1 MLPVK
6 SRKTVR
12 GTQVAFSICIRQLSA
27 LSSRKRIP
35 FPLCSFP
42 LRRAGIALALLLS
55 ACATIQK
62 APPPPPAA
70 PVAAPAAPVVP
81 PAPAA
86 APQALRFA
94 VAGDIMAHGSQL
106 AAAYNAKCD
115 CYDFK
120 PVFATAAPLFAGVDV
135 ALANFET
142 TLPGKNYSGY
152 PQFGAPDSLVDAV
165 KSAGI
170 NLVTTA
176 NNHCLDKGRDGLIRT
191 LQVLDE
197 KGIAHLG
204 TYASE
209 ADYEKQRVFLLTRN
223 GITVAMLDYTYG
235 TNGIPTPDD
244 VVVDRISKAQISA
257 DIALARQKHPDAIIV
272 LFHFGREYLNKPDA
286 FQREMVLHALASGAD
301 IVLGGHPHQ
310 VQPYELLHPNGQD
323 KPRLVAYSLGN
334 FVSGQ
339 RQRYTDGGMVLYFTL
354 VKKQDGNGKPAIDIT
369 DVHHKLVWVY
379 VAREDDRKE
388 FHILPIEA
396 SLASA
401 AELKLP
407 QSAIEGMK
415 RYRADVETVLGI
427 KENEPGK

>member
-1 MLPVK
+1 M
-6 SRKTVR
+6 
-12 GTQVAFSICIRQLSA
+12 AFIRQLSA
-27 LSSRKRIP
+27 LSSRIRIHIP
-35 FPLCSFP
+35 FHPFP

-55 ACATIQK
+55 ACATVEK
-62 APPPPPAA
+62 APPPPVSPVPAA
-70 PVAAPAAPVVP
+70 PVQAAPAAPAAVT
-81 PAPAA
+81 PAA
-86 APQALRFA
+86 PHEIRFA
-94 VAGDIMAHGSQL
+94 IAGDIMAHASQL
-106 AAAYNAKCD
+106 AAAYDKKCD

-120 PVFATAAPLFAGVDV
+120 PVFAAAAPLFKGVDV

-152 PQFGAPDSLVDAV
+152 PQFGAPDALVDAI

-176 NNHCLDKGRDGLIRT
+176 NNHALDKGKDGVIRT
-191 LQVLDE
+191 LKVLDE
-197 KGIAHLG
+197 KGIPHLG

-209 ADYEKQRVFLLTRN
+209 ADYEKQRVFLLTKN

-244 VVVDRISKAQISA
+244 VVVNRISKAQISA
-257 DIALARQKHPDAIIV
+257 DIALARTKHPDAIIV

-286 FQREMVLHALASGAD
+286 YQREVVLHALASGAD

-310 VQPYELLHPNGQD
+310 VQPYELLHNGEPD
-323 KPRLVAYSLGN
+323 KSRLVAYSLGN

-354 VKKQDGNGKPAIDIT
+354 AKKQNAAGKPVIDIT

-379 VAREDDRKE
+379 LAREDDRKD
-388 FHILPIEA
+388 FRILPIEA

-401 AELKLP
+401 AELNLP
-407 QSAIEGMK
+407 QSAVESMK
-415 RYRADVETVLGI
+415 RYRADAEKVLGI
-427 KENEPGK
+427 KEGELRK